1 MAEFFFTDPST
12 GPYIVN
18 CPIKMAEAL
27 NAGHALLPHEDAY
40 MSAIAADSEMRREH
54 LSMKLDAQ
62 REAHSQVAK
71 GYNLTNEQLAAEMA
85 AESYGATGGDQNAIY
100 ESILARLNKEDAQD
114 ETAQLKTVAKKKV
127 CKSVKSWARPEIDA
141 LIQKNPKAVERAMV
155 VLFNRQTADEKAA
168 EYTKHHNNRG
178 FAAYA
183 ARSGTYYAR
192 WVLKGR
198 RLTGHHLAKARKIA
212 LKHSRQLVEEANSRG
227 A

>member
-1 MAEFFFTDPST
+1 MAEFFFIDPST
-12 GPYIVN
+12 GPYVVN

-27 NAGHALLPHEDAY
+27 NAGHVLLPHEDAY
-40 MSAIAADSEMRREH
+40 MGAMAADNEARREH
-54 LSMKLDAQ
+54 LNMKLDAQ
-62 REAHSQVAK
+62 REAHSQA
-71 GYNLTNEQLAAEMA
+71 
-85 AESYGATGGDQNAIY
+85 
-100 ESILARLNKEDAQD
+100 
-114 ETAQLKTVAKKKV
+114 AKKKTS
-127 CKSVKSWARPEIDA
+127 KSVQSWARPEIDA
-141 LIQKNPKAVERAMV
+141 LLHKNSKAVERAMV